1 MDWNDLFTA
10 LCLVLVIEGIMPFLN
25 PKAWKQTLASILK
38 ANDRTM
44 RSIALV
50 CMLAGLLGVVLLR
63 Q

>member
-1 MDWNDLFTA
+1 
-10 LCLVLVIEGIMPFLN
+10 MPFLN

-38 ANDRTM
+38 ANDRTI